1 MTTDVQT
8 IFEKESIIPDILAPG
23 TKVPRNLKVIW
34 PNAKLE
40 KPGQM
45 IERDATQPQPT
56 LFVEPSPEDKESQPI
71 YTLLMVDPDLTHR
84 NDKYFGQVRHW
95 LTTRVTVSPT
105 GQVNVSNDRD
115 ISPYV
120 GPAPI
125 PAHYFTLGKPHP
137 SRYTFLLLRHK
148 TGVAL
153 PELNPDSLR
162 AAYEGSPG
170 EFGQPTQ
177 DIVDRMRFSTEQF
190 IERNKME
197 VVAGTFMLVEGNAK
211 SAVKNASLVAQGLAD
226 KMMGK

>member
-1 MTTDVQT
+1 MTTDVQSF
-8 IFEKESIIPDILAPG
+8 FEKENIIPDILPPG
-23 TKVPRNLKVIW
+23 TKIPRNLRVVW
-34 PNAKLE
+34 PNATLE
-40 KPGQM
+40 EPGQM

-56 LFVEPSPEDKESQPI
+56 LFVKPSPEDKESEPI

-95 LTTRVTVSPT
+95 LTTRVTVSPS
-105 GQVNVSNDRD
+105 GEVNVSEGQD

-148 TGVAL
+148 SGTAL
-153 PELNPDSLR
+153 PELHPDSLR
-162 AAYEGSPG
+162 SAYEGEPG
-170 EFGQPTQ
+170 EFGKPTQ
-177 DIVDRMRFSTEQF
+177 DIIDRMRFSTEKF

-197 VVAGTFMLVEGNAK
+197 IVAGTFMLVEGNVK

>member
-45 IERDATQPQPT
+45 IERDETQPQPT

-105 GQVNVSNDRD
+105 GQVNVSKDRD

>member
-84 NDKYFGQVRHW
+84 
-95 LTTRVTVSPT
+95 
-105 GQVNVSNDRD
+105 
-115 ISPYV
+115 I
-120 GPAPI
+120 
-125 PAHYFTLGKPHP
+125 
-137 SRYTFLLLRHK
+137 FLL
-148 TGVAL
+148 
-153 PELNPDSLR
+153 
-162 AAYEGSPG
+162 
-170 EFGQPTQ
+170 
-177 DIVDRMRFSTEQF
+177 
-190 IERNKME
+190 
-197 VVAGTFMLVEGNAK
+197 MLVRLRFRRII
-211 SAVKNASLVAQGLAD
+211 SLLGMFRA
-226 KMMGK
+226 